1 MTSHDHNPILGLY
14 GTPRAAIRSR
24 VSARA
29 KAMPPS
35 AEQDDP
41 AKDRQFDRQLD
52 LPQGSQADKPVVS
65 TPVEDIP
72 AVFLPRCP
80 PATPFTPGRGLFV
93 SRGHFLIWIKELMRR
108 GWDKSGRTPDS
119 SHEPLHRPRS
129 K

>member
-41 AKDRQFDRQLD
+41 AKIGNSIVSLICLKDHRQ
-52 LPQGSQADKPVVS
+52 
-65 TPVEDIP
+65 T
-72 AVFLPRCP
+72 
-80 PATPFTPGRGLFV
+80 
-93 SRGHFLIWIKELMRR
+93 SR
-108 GWDKSGRTPDS
+108 
-119 SHEPLHRPRS
+119 
-129 K
+129 